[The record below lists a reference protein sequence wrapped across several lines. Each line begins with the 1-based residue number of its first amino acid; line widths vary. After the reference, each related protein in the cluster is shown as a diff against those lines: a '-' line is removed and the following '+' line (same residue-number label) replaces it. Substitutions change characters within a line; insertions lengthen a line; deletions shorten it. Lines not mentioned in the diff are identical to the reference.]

1 MLEMIFANNDLSE
14 FPEYNNLQISSQ
26 VQYNDKKKI
35 NVEVLVNDYQHMINI
50 DDEPDW
56 GYYIDLDN
64 TTPPNKN
71 YSKNKNT
78 SPPMLNLPKK
88 NYTISKPIKY
98 LPTVEEEVVHISSNN
113 STNKSYIIDEITSSS
128 SVISG
133 VTFCATIAFY
143 YFFKK
148 YT

>member
-1 MLEMIFANNDLSE
+1 MLEMIFANSGL
-14 FPEYNNLQISSQ
+14 PEYYNISHPNQ
-26 VQYNDKKKI
+26 TQDNDKPIKY
-35 NVEVLVNDYQHMINI
+35 NVNVVVNDYQHMINI

-88 NYTISKPIKY
+88 NYTINKPIKY

>member
-88 NYTISKPIKY
+88 NYTINKPIKY